1 MRATCYA
8 FSTLSS
14 LHRKRLSLSGW
25 MSARTWMY
33 LVLMCRVRLS
43 SRPSACLQRSTR
55 SGTANKAAS
64 QSIRLRRRLRQPSHP
79 SKSPRRECKA
89 ASRTTP
95 WETRIVFT
103 EAISSKKE
111 MHDHNMHT
119 RTRSP
124 SQLVSSLIHSTCLM
138 TVALASNQHH
148 P

>member
-79 SKSPRRECKA
+79 SKSPRRERKA

-95 WETRIVFT
+95 WETRIVLT
-103 EAISSKKE
+103 ETISSKRE
-111 MHDHNMHT
+111 MHGHNMHT

-124 SQLVSSLIHSTCLM
+124 SQLVFSLIHSTCPM
-138 TVALASNQHH
+138 VALASNRHH